1 MLDPRLKHS
10 GMTVGIC
17 TDYIETFELFSF
29 EVFSVL
35 NRLHPQPRLV
45 FEKGVIP
52 LLQGGLL
59 RMPMTEPLAALAQR
73 FIRLGLT
80 GYDACYAALAR
91 DLSGL
96 WLTYDQQAH
105 RAIKKEK
112 VSWSLEKGL
121 PPGWPPKVGYNSPG
135 LFARPSLGGLGVL
148 SAAGGEKYPSP
159 GGLSLI

>member
-1 MLDPRLKHS
+1 MIWVIDASVAIKWFIAEESHPAAEEVLTALIARPQAFA
-10 GMTVGIC
+10 VP
-17 TDYIETFELFSF
+17 ELFSF

-59 RMPMTEPLAALAQR
+59 RMPMTETLAALAQR
-73 FIRLGLT
+73 FIPLGLT

-105 RAIKKEK
+105 QAIKKEK

-121 PPGWPPKVGYNSPG
+121 PPDWPPEVG
-135 LFARPSLGGLGVL
+135 
-148 SAAGGEKYPSP
+148 
-159 GGLSLI
+159 